1 MQLPTVRSP
10 VRAALLSLLRLGA
23 FLLGL
28 AALAGMLQ
36 AGALLAAPQQPIAFN
51 HQVHVKQMAC
61 VFCHRFYETREFAGR
76 PEVSRCMLCHAYPVT
91 KSPEAEKLR
100 EYAAKQQPIPWVRL
114 TRLQP
119 FVRFSH
125 QRHVVVGKVDCAS
138 CHGGI
143 AATTAPPSAPLVTIT
158 MQLCLDCHTSRAV
171 QLDPGAAQTLKA
183 EDLRKGLLDSVQEL
197 QRKRFP
203 SNGDFLARMGQL
215 SGPLSEAEARV
226 ITRQLHPA
234 HPVSTDCFACHR

>member
-1 MQLPTVRSP
+1 MHTEGCGIRRDSPDRPGGPRADVSAAETRSRGGSESNGACWAGHKAQRSVLNQVAAMQLPTVRSP

-91 KSPEAEKLR
+91 KSPRSTTTWRNWPNGTWWRGRLR
-100 EYAAKQQPIPWVRL
+100 
-114 TRLQP
+114 TRW
-119 FVRFSH
+119 
-125 QRHVVVGKVDCAS
+125 
-138 CHGGI
+138 
-143 AATTAPPSAPLVTIT
+143 
-158 MQLCLDCHTSRAV
+158 
-171 QLDPGAAQTLKA
+171 
-183 EDLRKGLLDSVQEL
+183 
-197 QRKRFP
+197 
-203 SNGDFLARMGQL
+203 NW
-215 SGPLSEAEARV
+215 
-226 ITRQLHPA
+226 
-234 HPVSTDCFACHR
+234 